1 MPTYTRGEKFFLSEI
16 TIKRK
21 KMKNIIPK
29 SIRAKP
35 VNPTRI
41 PKTIIFFNL
50 SIGRVKAYIMV
61 NENKIRYK
69 PVSRP

>member
-1 MPTYTRGEKFFLSEI
+1 
-16 TIKRK
+16 
-21 KMKNIIPK
+21 MKNIIPK

-41 PKTIIFFNL
+41 PKTVIFFNL
-50 SIGRVKAYIMV
+50 SIGRVKACIMV
-61 NENKIRYK
+61 NENKIKYK